1 MMGTYIL
8 TIVILVGGGA
18 LTTVQAEYTTKMKC
32 EVAKDSHR
40 EKLTTAHI
48 ILANCT
54 AK

>member
-1 MMGTYIL
+1 MGTYIL
-8 TIVILVGGGA
+8 TMVILVGSGGA

-40 EKLTTAHI
+40 EKLTTARV